1 MPRKRLLECEGTE
14 NKDLWPNE
22 SCFHFF
28 EVGGSQ
34 LLREKSYFDQLAGRY
49 KYCKE
54 LKNFKNNGTCSYTS
68 ILDACLVLNIENFSS
83 VNTGETFFY

>member
-1 MPRKRLLECEGTE
+1 MKGQKIKICGQMSHVFIFL
-14 NKDLWPNE
+14 K
-22 SCFHFF
+22 
-28 EVGGSQ
+28 

-54 LKNFKNNGTCSYTS
+54 LKNFKNTGTCSYTS
-68 ILDACLVLNIENFSS
+68 ILEACLVLNIENFSS

>member
-22 SCFHFF
+22 SCFYFF

-34 LLREKSYFDQLAGRY
+34 LLRKKVILTW
-49 KYCKE
+49 
-54 LKNFKNNGTCSYTS
+54 KNFKNTGTCSYTS
-68 ILDACLVLNIENFSS
+68 ILDACLVLNIENFSLIREYRG
-83 VNTGETFFY
+83 NDFL